1 MKIYKTLPCFFL
13 MAALC
18 GCTTQSIED
27 AKAIEETKSY
37 AYRYEYETDSAGEAV
52 TKIYNEKPTYDENE
66 QVEEYQQGPLSN
78 KTSMMKFIKMNE
90 TFEYYDCEFTVKEAV
105 ATRNYNY
112 AKEII
117 DDKYIDEV
125 MKYFKKQIAYDVDG
139 NLKED
144 DNRTVWIKIHMKY
157 NGNTSK
163 NVNMCSGFVVKKDDG
178 KLYPFGVQLFVDR
191 EERFTSS
198 KDNSIAYCMDINPE
212 DEYDM
217 WIGFEA
223 PVVNSW
229 TYYLEGS
236 FGYIFQ
242 PTGYTGY
249 LIELDIEDRGYLC
262 MN

>member
-1 MKIYKTLPCFFL
+1 MKVYKTIPCFFL

-66 QVEEYQQGPLSN
+66 QVEEYQQGALSN

-117 DDKYIDEV
+117 DDKYIDEKGAFDISKCDLV
-125 MKYFKKQIAYDVDG
+125 AYANGGYYALGKKVGKFGFSVQ
-139 NLKED
+139 K
-144 DNRTVWIKIHMKY
+144 KKK
-157 NGNTSK
+157 SK
-163 NVNMCSGFVVKKDDG
+163 
-178 KLYPFGVQLFVDR
+178 
-191 EERFTSS
+191 
-198 KDNSIAYCMDINPE
+198 
-212 DEYDM
+212 
-217 WIGFEA
+217 
-223 PVVNSW
+223 
-229 TYYLEGS
+229 
-236 FGYIFQ
+236 
-242 PTGYTGY
+242 
-249 LIELDIEDRGYLC
+249 
-262 MN
+262 

>member
-1 MKIYKTLPCFFL
+1 MKVYKTIPCFFL

-144 DNRTVWIKIHMKY
+144 DNRTVWILSLIHI
-157 NGNTSK
+157 S
-163 NVNMCSGFVVKKDDG
+163 
-178 KLYPFGVQLFVDR
+178 
-191 EERFTSS
+191 E
-198 KDNSIAYCMDINPE
+198 
-212 DEYDM
+212 
-217 WIGFEA
+217 
-223 PVVNSW
+223 
-229 TYYLEGS
+229 
-236 FGYIFQ
+236 
-242 PTGYTGY
+242 PT
-249 LIELDIEDRGYLC
+249 RH
-262 MN
+262 